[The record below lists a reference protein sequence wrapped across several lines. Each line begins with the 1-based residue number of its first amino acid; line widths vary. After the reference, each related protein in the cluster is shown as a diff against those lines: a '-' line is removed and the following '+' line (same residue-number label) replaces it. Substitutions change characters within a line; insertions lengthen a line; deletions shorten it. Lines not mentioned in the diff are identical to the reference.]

1 MFLRAI
7 KSSFSLPT
15 YIAVIYKMYTLVHQF
30 LHISITIILS
40 QLIYSFVFFLLLLF
54 LFRYY
59 ASHHIDITR
68 AVSLMSQPAT
78 LQFSLGS
85 CTENSKSAG
94 STPCST
100 PVLAAIKPL
109 TLTSKSR
116 SISEGVAVKREWNE
130 SNWKVSRL
138 DQVPLNFPLERTR
151 REIQNVPVADIA
163 SRISNSLRLLSIEAE
178 YDGEKGKVKCRTS
191 DMVSFRIRLFAGN
204 ESTQEPV
211 IVEIQRRSGSPSC
224 FMRVCKNI
232 LDGAE
237 GIEVQAETVPARKKI
252 PPWMTKT
259 PVSSMKCL
267 VDVQKR
273 DPHKEANLGISKSLD
288 LLRSK
293 DKDVNVLGLEN
304 LCYLTDT
311 LKTRPDMAMIS
322 CKAIIVGEHST
333 EIRDEIGILLQK
345 DTFLPE
351 EFEVNAIKDLFDKC
365 RHLAIVLLTNVLAL
379 TSQDGSL
386 ADAVQNQKWF
396 AEFLIPSL
404 LDEVKSF
411 KTSSNNAHEA
421 ACGLT
426 YLATCSDIARRVMEE
441 NAAVEDLQSAN
452 QFAVCNHELLASE
465 TKRSLKALGYPI

>member
-1 MFLRAI
+1 MDRKINNNQDDNQDNKPIAAVVGGESAPVFGI
-7 KSSFSLPT
+7 MSSSNDTTEELPP
-15 YIAVIYKMYTLVHQF
+15 M
-30 LHISITIILS
+30 
-40 QLIYSFVFFLLLLF
+40 
-54 LFRYY
+54 
-59 ASHHIDITR
+59 R
-68 AVSLMSQPAT
+68 AVSMMSQPAT
-78 LQFSLGS
+78 LQFSMGS
-85 CTENSKSAG
+85 STESGKSAG
-94 STPCST
+94 ITSI
-100 PVLAAIKPL
+100 LAAIKPL

-116 SISEGVAVKREWNE
+116 SISSEAIAVKREWNE
-130 SNWKVSRL
+130 SNWKVTRL
-138 DQVPLNFPLERTR
+138 DEVPVNFPLERTR
-151 REIQNVPVADIA
+151 REIQNVSVADIA

-237 GIEVQAETVPARKKI
+237 GIEIRAETVPARKKM

-267 VDVQKR
+267 GNVQKR
-273 DPHKEANLGISKSLD
+273 DPLKEINLGMSKSLD

-304 LCYLTDT
+304 LCYLTDP
-311 LKTRPDMAMIS
+311 LKTRPDMAIIS

-333 EIRDEIGILLQK
+333 EIRDEIGVMLQK
-345 DTFLPE
+345 DAFLPE
-351 EFEVNAIKDLFDKC
+351 EFEVNAVKDIFDKC
-365 RHLAIVLLTNVLAL
+365 RHLTIVLLSNVLAL
-379 TSQDGSL
+379 TSKDGSL

-396 AEFLIPSL
+396 TEFLIPSL

-411 KTSSNNAHEA
+411 ETSSNNAHEA

-426 YLATCSDIARRVMEE
+426 YLATCSGIARRVMEE

-452 QFAVCNHELLASE
+452 QYAVHNHELLASE
-465 TKRSLKALGYPI
+465 TKRFLKVLGYPI